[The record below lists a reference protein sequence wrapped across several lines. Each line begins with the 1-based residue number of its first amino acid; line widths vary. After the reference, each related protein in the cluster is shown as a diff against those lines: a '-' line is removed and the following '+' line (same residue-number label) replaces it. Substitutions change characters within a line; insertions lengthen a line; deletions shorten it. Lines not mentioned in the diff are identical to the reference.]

1 MKKTLPVKHL
11 SARVPWHDNK
21 WNGTFCCN
29 VMDNSFC
36 RILTRID
43 ATKDEAKEI
52 DGEKITDDNHPPCIA
67 EKGTF
72 LSPHEFTRDLNH
84 AWKDINPMYRQFLP
98 GSYHH
103 KPYSFNAVPFLW
115 MLKAKG
121 KLEQKEVERDRS
133 LYPHKSI
140 KAELFELDYRPELED
155 EVDINLGFNTNT
167 WVQHSHNQKVLL
179 DAFFGCLKPNKSLI
193 FFYSKHTP
201 LSEPNERIIVGV
213 AKVRTEIGA
222 ILNYNYPPG
231 YRGHKGHPWDRCIEH
246 TLTPNKTEGFLLP
259 YHELMEYSNKHEID
273 LTNFKV
279 VAPSFDQFSF
289 ASELVEHDTAIDSLL
304 NMAEVLKK
312 SEVILEKSFRKEL
325 NWIDNEIS
333 KIWDMRGA
341 FPGMG
346 AVLSALKIESSNT
359 IAWEIE
365 KYILAKDGDLYQTN
379 PWLIFEESVA
389 QADGH
394 IKERGGSLFTAT
406 LKSIWKTTP
415 KKKKG
420 LLEILS
426 RIQLNNEQAS
436 AILDHQQDWIGST
449 NEILQNPYLLYEKT
463 CYNFK
468 GLLSFKQ
475 LDKALMPPTKIM
487 EAFPIEDP
495 SNIESQLDERRL
507 RASLIWILEESAE
520 QGHSLL
526 TLDDALVRLEEK
538 SLDSPLP
545 ISKDTLDAI
554 AADDFYHSELLF
566 ITEGK
571 IAFIKL
577 QRLEEIKT
585 VIKRKINKERIIS
598 RPHSIEHDW
607 LAFVNEFPDPE
618 NPSNPFLKPLEET
631 ASNYDSELLARREKA
646 EALRILTNYRFS
658 VLIGPAG
665 SGKTTLL
672 KIFENIPEIKK
683 GGVLKLAPTGKAR
696 VKLGHDAFTI
706 AQFLYPDRYDS
717 YYGIYWLNPE
727 GQKASTVKTVIID
740 ESSMLTE
747 EQLAAVFDAL
757 GPVDR
762 IILVGDYRQLP
773 PIGTG
778 RPFVDIVDLFKPEV
792 FPDHPIKTGAAY
804 AELCQISRQAKDSGE
819 PRLDVQLSKCFGDE
833 LAKEDIDLFH
843 ELSTGAIENNHIR
856 LEKWYES
863 KDFKQLFEQV
873 LKEELDIG
881 GEDIIKAFNRTLGA
895 KDGDDGYQYFNNGY
909 AEKEIENW
917 QIISPVNGF
926 GYGVKEVNKF
936 IQNTYRKNFIDLAH
950 RKGKKRIA
958 RPKGADNMVY
968 GDKVI
973 NLNNSRWEDW
983 QWINPANKK
992 SSALNYIANGE
1003 IGVITGKF
1011 RGKNDNSTGEPQI
1024 EIAFSTQPGYSYV
1037 YWPNQFGDD
1046 SLKSYKFDLAYAITV
1061 HKAQGSGF
1069 KKVFFVLPSKGA
1081 ILSRELLY
1089 TALTRQEDKIII
1101 LHQGEFRDFIR
1112 LASTDASATAR
1123 RFTDLF
1129 FLPDVK
1135 QIDKKFYDAR
1145 YINVSE
1151 RGEKM
1156 ISKNEVIIANCLNK
1170 YKDRISYAY
1179 EDKLSLQGSGRT
1191 IKPDFTIENLDT
1203 GRIFYWE
1210 HLGMLTKEDYREKWN
1225 KKLHGYLEDGFVLH
1239 DNADYNDEKVLILT
1253 EENPNGGIDSQ
1264 YFDQLVREV
1273 ILEE

>member
-1 MKKTLPVKHL
+1 MEEKALPVKHL

-29 VMDNSFC
+29 VLDNSFC
-36 RILTRID
+36 RILPRVD
-43 ATKDEAKEI
+43 DTKDESIEP
-52 DGEKITDDNHPPCIA
+52 DGEKITDENLPPCIA

-72 LSPHEFTRDLNH
+72 LSPHEYTRDLNH
-84 AWKDINPMYRQFLP
+84 AWKDINPMYKEFLP
-98 GSYHH
+98 GIYHH

-121 KLEQKEVERDRS
+121 NLDPKELERDRS
-133 LYPHKSI
+133 LYPHKSL
-140 KAELFELDYRPELED
+140 KAEVYELDYIPELEEEID
-155 EVDINLGFNTNT
+155 KNLGFSGNT
-167 WVQHSHNQKVLL
+167 WVQHAHNQKVLL
-179 DAFFGCLKPNKSLI
+179 DAFFRCLKKDSSLI

-213 AKVRTEIGA
+213 AKVRSDIGQ

-231 YRGHKGHPWDRCIEH
+231 YKGHKGHPWDRCIEH
-246 TLTPNKTEGFLLP
+246 TLTPKNTEGFILP
-259 YHELMEYSNKHEID
+259 YHELIEYAEDHDID
-273 LTNFKV
+273 LADFKV

-289 ASELVEHDTAIDSLL
+289 ASELVEHDTAIDALL
-304 NMAEVLKK
+304 NMVEVLKK
-312 SEVILEKSFRKEL
+312 SEIILEKSFREEL
-325 NWIDNEIS
+325 SWIDREIS
-333 KIWDMRGA
+333 KVWDMRGA

-365 KYILAKDGDLYQTN
+365 KYIQETDGDLYQTN
-379 PWLIFEESVA
+379 PWEIFEESVS
-389 QADGH
+389 DPEKY
-394 IKERGGSLFTAT
+394 IKARGTSLFSPTV
-406 LKSIWKTTP
+406 KSIWKTTP
-415 KKKKG
+415 KKKKR
-420 LLEILS
+420 LLELLS
-426 RIQLNNEQAS
+426 RIQLNNDQA
-436 AILDHQQDWIGST
+436 ATVLNNQQDWIGST
-449 NEILQNPYLLYEKT
+449 DEILENPYLLYEKT
-463 CYNFK
+463 RYYFK

-475 LDKALMPPTKIM
+475 LDKALMPPAKIKD
-487 EAFPIEDP
+487 AFPLSEP
-495 SNIESQLDERRL
+495 SNVESQLDERRL
-507 RASLIWILEESAE
+507 RAAMVWILEESAD

-526 TLDDALVRLEEK
+526 TSVEALVRLEEK
-538 SLDSPLP
+538 SLDTPLP

-554 AADDFYHSELLF
+554 AEEDYYSNELLF
-566 ITEGK
+566 FTEGK
-571 IAFIKL
+571 TGFVKL
-577 QRLEEIKT
+577 QRLEEIKA
-585 VIKRKINKERIIS
+585 VIKRKINKERII
-598 RPHSIEHDW
+598 RRTHNIEHDW
-607 LAFVNEFPDPE
+607 LSLVNDYPDLPKLD
-618 NPSNPFLKPLEET
+618 SNSPDYE
-631 ASNYDSELLARREKA
+631 AELLARKEKS
-646 EALRILTNYRFS
+646 EALKILTNYRFS

-672 KIFENIPEIKK
+672 KIFENIPEIKR

-717 YYGIYWLNPE
+717 YYGIYWLNPDA
-727 GQKASTVKTVIID
+727 QKASTAKTVIID

-778 RPFVDIVDLFKPEV
+778 RPFVDIVDLFKPDS
-792 FPDHPIKTGAAY
+792 FPEHPVKVGAAY
-804 AELCQISRQAKDSGE
+804 AELCQISRQSSDSKE
-819 PRLDVQLSKCFGDE
+819 HRLDVQLSKCFGDE
-833 LAKEDIDLFH
+833 VAKEDIDLFH
-843 ELSTGAIENNHIR
+843 ALSTGEIKSSHIR
-856 LEKWYES
+856 LEKWYDS
-863 KDFKQLFEQV
+863 KDFKELFEKV
-873 LKEELDIG
+873 LKEELDIEG
-881 GEDIIKAFNRTLGA
+881 DDVIKAFNRTLGA
-895 KDGDDGYQYFNNGY
+895 VDSGDFQYFNNGY
-909 AEKEIENW
+909 SEKQIENW

-936 IQNTYRKNFIDLAH
+936 IQTTYRKNFIDLAH
-950 RKGKKRIA
+950 KKGKKRIA
-958 RPKGADNMVY
+958 KPKGVDNMVY

-973 NLNNSRWEDW
+973 NLNNSRWENW
-983 QWINPANKK
+983 QWINPSYKK

-1011 RGKNDNSTGEPQI
+1011 RGNNDNSKGEPQI

-1037 YWPNQFGDD
+1037 YWPNQFGED

-1151 RGEKM
+1151 RGERM

-1179 EDKLSLQGSGRT
+1179 EDKLTLEGSGRT

-1210 HLGMLTKEDYREKWN
+1210 HLGMLTKEEYREKWN
-1225 KKLHGYLEDGFVLH
+1225 LKLQGYLDDGFVLH
-1239 DNADYNDEKVLILT
+1239 SKADYNDDKVLILT

>member
-1 MKKTLPVKHL
+1 MAMEKTLPVKHL

-29 VMDNSFC
+29 VLDNSFC
-36 RILTRID
+36 RILPRID
-43 ATKDEAKEI
+43 GTKDDAVEV
-52 DGEKITDDNHPPCIA
+52 DGEKITDDNQPPCIS

-72 LSPHEFTRDLNH
+72 LSPNEYTRDLVH
-84 AWKDINPMYRQFLP
+84 AWSEINPLYREFSP
-98 GSYHH
+98 GIYHH
-103 KPYSFNAVPFLW
+103 KPFSFNAVPFLW
-115 MLKAKG
+115 MLKAKS
-121 KLEQKEVERDRS
+121 KLDPKEIERDRS

-140 KAELFELDYRPELED
+140 KAELYELDYKPELEE
-155 EVDINLGFNTNT
+155 EVDKNLGFDTNT

-179 DAFFGCLKPNKSLI
+179 DAFFQCLKKNSSLI

-213 AKVRTEIGA
+213 AKVRSDVGP
-222 ILNYNYPPG
+222 ILEYNYPQG
-231 YRGHKGHPWDRCIEH
+231 YKGHKGHPWDRCIEH
-246 TLTPNKTEGFLLP
+246 TLTTNNSEGFLLP
-259 YHELMEYSNKHEID
+259 YHDLIEYSQEHEID
-273 LTNFKV
+273 LTDFKV

-312 SEVILEKSFRKEL
+312 SEVILEKSYRKEL
-325 NWIDNEIS
+325 AWIDDEIS
-333 KIWDMRGA
+333 KVWDMRGA

-365 KYILAKDGDLYQTN
+365 KYIQDTDGDLYQTN
-379 PWLIFEESVA
+379 PWLIFEDSVA
-389 QADGH
+389 EPDSH
-394 IKERGGSLFTAT
+394 IKERGESLFTAT
-406 LKSIWKTTP
+406 VKSIWKTTP
-415 KKKKG
+415 KKKKR
-420 LLEILS
+420 LLELLS
-426 RIQLNNEQAS
+426 RIQLNNDQAS
-436 AILDHQQDWIGST
+436 AILEHQQEWIGT
-449 NEILQNPYLLYEKT
+449 TDEILQNPYLLYEKT
-463 CYNFK
+463 RYNFK

-475 LDKALMPPTKIM
+475 LDKALMPPTKIK
-487 EAFPIEDP
+487 EAFPFEDP

-526 TLDDALVRLEEK
+526 TLADALVRLEEK
-538 SLDSPLP
+538 SLDTPLP

-554 AADDFYHSELLF
+554 AEDDFYQNELLF

-585 VIKRKINKERIIS
+585 VIKRKINKERIIG
-598 RPHSIEHDW
+598 RPHSIVHDW
-607 LAFVNEFPDPE
+607 LALVNEYPDLPQLDS
-618 NPSNPFLKPLEET
+618 SNPE
-631 ASNYDSELLARREKA
+631 YDSELMARKEKA
-646 EALRILTNYRFS
+646 ESLRILTNYRFS

-672 KIFENIPEIKK
+672 KIFESIPEIKR

-706 AQFLYPDRYDS
+706 AQFLYPERYDS
-717 YYGIYWLNPE
+717 YYGIYWLNPDA
-727 GQKASTVKTVIID
+727 QKASTAKTVIID

-757 GPVDR
+757 GPVER

-778 RPFVDIVDLFKPEV
+778 RPFVDIVDLFKPES
-792 FPDHPIKTGAAY
+792 FPDHPIKVGAAY
-804 AELCQISRQAKDSGE
+804 AELCQISRQSKDSSD

-833 LAKEDIDLFH
+833 VAKEDIDLFH
-843 ELSTGAIENNHIR
+843 ELSSSGIKNNHIR

-863 KDFKQLFEQV
+863 KDFKELFEQV
-873 LKEELDIG
+873 LKEELGID
-881 GEDIIKAFNRTLGA
+881 GEDAIKAFNRTLGA
-895 KDGDDGYQYFNNGY
+895 VDSGDFQYFNNGY
-909 AEKEIENW
+909 SEKQIENW

-950 RKGKKRIA
+950 KKGKKRIA
-958 RPKGADNMVY
+958 KPKGADNMVY

-983 QWINPANKK
+983 QWINPSDKK
-992 SSALNYIANGE
+992 GSALNYIANGE

-1011 RGKNDNSTGEPQI
+1011 RGNSDNSKGEPQI

-1101 LHQGEFRDFIR
+1101 LHQGEFRDFLR

-1151 RGEKM
+1151 RGERM

-1179 EDKLSLQGSGRT
+1179 EDKLTLVGSGRT

-1210 HLGMLTKEDYREKWN
+1210 HLGMLTKEEYREKWN
-1225 KKLHGYLEDGFVLH
+1225 KKLQGYLDDGFVLH
-1239 DNADYNDEKVLILT
+1239 TKASFNDDKVLILT